1 MQFDVCC
8 VFVHSHSTRAQRNI
22 LMMFKIYVH
31 TRSSISRV
39 YKQHIFDTCYCCCFH
54 SIRAC
59 LCTAFTLVFSL
70 SVENVFFL
78 SLSHLVFAIV
88 SMEVNL
94 LNLLTF
100 KFRYRRWRG
109 QFNWDGN
116 SDSRCHTFL
125 NQYEILTWDHLN
137 TLYEL
142 CVRQCCCWSKPNTC
156 NFSPRNFA
164 RFPQIFCPIICSILL
179 VHFI

>member
-39 YKQHIFDTCYCCCFH
+39 YKQHIFETCCCFH
-54 SIRAC
+54 SVRAC
-59 LCTAFTLVFSL
+59 LRTAFTLVFSL
-70 SVENVFFL
+70 SVENIFFFF
-78 SLSHLVFAIV
+78 SLDFVFAIV
-88 SMEVNL
+88 SMEVNM

-100 KFRYRRWRG
+100 NFRYRRWRG
-109 QFNWDGN
+109 KFIWDEN
-116 SDSRCHTFL
+116 FDSHCHTFL

-137 TLYEL
+137 TLYKL
-142 CVRQCCCWSKPNTC
+142 CVRQICCWSKPDTC
-156 NFSPRNFA
+156 NFRLEVLLGFPNF
-164 RFPQIFCPIICSILL
+164 FPPNIYSILL